1 MLQSLIQKQ
10 LAAFFPNQAADLQ
23 APQDVSSSVST
34 SEAIAVPMPEGIR
47 LPSISGIGAAAK
59 RAGLAIVSAPAALL
73 AGAFVLAG
81 TNSAGGEDINESF
94 DLGDY
99 GSLNV
104 TGIGSETTRTLTI
117 TAPDGSKTIITGRL
131 NHDENGPRHFT
142 LKSGTIEDR
151 AMTPGELRY
160 FSSIL
165 SGKNVNAVYSE
176 STEDGEEGKPT
187 RPADKEQQDIEFA
200 VAEGGA
206 LASTPNPDPDDDDQ
220 NNPEDKKTIKKRAI
234 EWAGK
239 AIKTLPAQV
248 VSRAILLATT
258 LPAGEGID
266 ETFELK
272 DGGEVSITGQDL
284 DRTLTFKTVSGDEII
299 ITGRQVLHPT
309 DPGYLSLS
317 GGTINGEAM
326 SASELQ
332 DASGMLS
339 DGGVNAAFEEA
350 ETRTRPTNEQALDR
364 LRTVID
370 AAIQETDEAKGLQM
384 ISEALK
390 EHEPYLIDKAV
401 PRVHPNVEPSMNPQ
415 TYMDFHKII
424 GENHSGLGRPQP
436 GKGSIEGM
444 PEAYGSNDDETVRSL
459 VREEDVAFVL
469 KELGYKIEWKP
480 DIESEDDLDF
490 NKDPDYRIN
499 GHIYD
504 CYASISDKVRNVWD
518 YIRVHKIENRQTKR
532 VILNLVDSPLS
543 VAQVLKQFKEYPIAG
558 MLDLIIIK

>member
-1 MLQSLIQKQ
+1 
-10 LAAFFPNQAADLQ
+10 
-23 APQDVSSSVST
+23 
-34 SEAIAVPMPEGIR
+34 
-47 LPSISGIGAAAK
+47 
-59 RAGLAIVSAPAALL
+59 
-73 AGAFVLAG
+73 
-81 TNSAGGEDINESF
+81 
-94 DLGDY
+94 
-99 GSLNV
+99 
-104 TGIGSETTRTLTI
+104 
-117 TAPDGSKTIITGRL
+117 KTIITGRL
-131 NHDENGPRHFT
+131 EQDENGPRHFT

-176 STEDGEEGKPT
+176 NTEDGEEGKPT

-206 LASTPNPDPDDDDQ
+206 LATTPNPDPDDEGSDGDK
-220 NNPEDKKTIKKRAI
+220 NDLEDKKTIKKRAI

-258 LPAGEGID
+258 LPAGEDID

-272 DGGEVSITGQDL
+272 DGGEVTITGQDL

-299 ITGRQVLHPT
+299 ITGRQILHPT

-332 DASGMLS
+332 DVSGMLS

-350 ETRTRPTNEQALDR
+350 ETQIRPTNEQALDR
-364 LRTVID
+364 LRSVID

-444 PEAYGSNDDETVRSL
+444 PDAYGSNDDETLRSL
-459 VREEDVAFVL
+459 VREEDVAFIL

-504 CYASISDKVRNVWD
+504 CYAPISNKVRNVWD

-543 VAQVLKQFKEYPIAG
+543 VAQVLKQFKEYPISG